1 MKLTKYEKEAI
12 VRSIMQDVPV
22 KPDQVLKAEIQA
34 AFVAGMS
41 DPIKKL
47 YKTHHKA
54 LKTETVS
61 SWDSPLSYR
70 TDFIVGD
77 AQVAEVLKP
86 LKAQKE
92 ARDAVQ
98 TKLSAAVMGCSTLA
112 QLKKMLPEFI
122 SYFPSETEPTK
133 NLPAVANMVA
143 DLSKLGWPKCQTKT
157 STPAK

>member
-12 VRSIMQDVPV
+12 VRAIMQDVPT
-22 KPDQVLKAEIQA
+22 KPDNILRAEIQA

-41 DPIKKL
+41 APVLKL
-47 YKTHHKA
+47 YKTHPKA
-54 LKTETVS
+54 LKTESVP
-61 SWDSPLSYR
+61 SWDSGLSYR

-77 AQVAEVLKP
+77 ADVKKAMETFN
-86 LKAQKE
+86 AQKK
-92 ARDAVQ
+92 ARDEAHS
-98 TKLSAAVMGCSTLA
+98 KLSAAVMGCNTLA
-112 QLKKMLPEFI
+112 QLKKLLPEFI

-143 DLSKLGWPKCQTKT
+143 DLSKLGWPKSQTKT